1 MTASSRRVLAGVVAE
16 LDVMTYRL
24 SQIRGQLAEL
34 EQGPGPSVAAPTP
47 APPAASPAPTAP
59 ALPAP
64 PVPPAPRPRAPRDS
78 SWIGKLLAVAGVA
91 VTLIG
96 VVLLLVLA
104 AQAGLLRPEI
114 RVLGGAALASALVG
128 AAIWWQSRPG
138 GRIGAIAL
146 AATGIAAG
154 YLDVLAVTAVY
165 EWAPAAVG
173 LVLAAVVAAGGLVLA
188 RRWDSEQLALLVVVP
203 LIGLAPVLTDGID
216 LLLVGFMLT
225 LSAAVLPVQ
234 LDRDWVGMHAAR
246 IAAATVPLLFGLLA
260 GSGAGPATW
269 PLAAC
274 CGLAAVLAIGSGLV
288 LLPGSAK
295 PAVLAALSVAGTVPV
310 LAAGVAVGPVAAA
323 LMAAG
328 LAAAMLAVVLLGAQL
343 PAVARQVFAALSA
356 VAALIAVTVGFDG
369 PVAVPVLLGLGV
381 VVALGGHRDVSAR
394 WAAAG
399 FGVAGTLG
407 LLALAPPSVVT
418 VPTRLPVA
426 EAVSVLVSSVL
437 LIGWTAALGWAFRWA
452 ARPAGDGARAAGVCA
467 GALAVYAV
475 TVFTVTAGVL
485 AFGTGGGFLGG
496 HVAATL
502 CWVAIAAGLF
512 GYALRAPDRQ
522 ARDTAV
528 GAGLAL
534 TGTAMAKLFLF
545 DLGTLDGMFRV
556 AVFLVAGLV
565 LLGMG
570 AGYARSLARQDRI
583 RS

>member
-34 EQGPGPSVAAPTP
+34 EQGPEPSVAAPTP

-246 IAAATVPLLFGLLA
+246 IAAATVPLLFALLA

-274 CGLAAVLAIGSGLV
+274 CGLAGCSPAPVPARP
-288 LLPGSAK
+288 PGRSRRAAASPRCWRSA
-295 PAVLAALSVAGTVPV
+295 TVPV

-467 GALAVYAV
+467 GALAIYAV

-570 AGYARSLARQDRI
+570 AGYARSLTRQDRI